1 MLGVGIKKAYTFVN
15 DNIIPLIKI
24 GIKCKLSK
32 VMIIN
37 YLTNTK

>member
-24 GIKCKLSK
+24 GRKYKFSK